1 MNIFTFIKKGCKYLY
16 RETVL
21 YAVWHFS
28 SFFPLFPTHM
38 YKRAR
43 ARHWRFLGAKVGKK
57 VFIGYGCYL
66 DVSSMKRLQI
76 DDYVGIGAECSFLLH
91 KIDMERFV
99 DRREGIPIKEGCI
112 HICSNVQI
120 GMRSFIM
127 PGVTIGEGAFV
138 AAHSTVAKDVPPY
151 TIVGGCPAKVL
162 GSVKQWKLKDETT
175 SK

>member
-1 MNIFTFIKKGCKYLY
+1 MDIIIFFKKGFKYLY

-21 YAVWHFS
+21 YGVWHFS
-28 SFFPLFPTHM
+28 SFFPLFPTYM
-38 YKRAR
+38 YSRAR
-43 ARHWRFLGAKVGKK
+43 ARHWRFLGAKVGKN

-66 DVSSMKRLQI
+66 DVSSMKRLEI

-91 KIDMERFV
+91 KIDMEAFV
-99 DRREGIPIKEGCI
+99 DRKEGIPIKEGRI

-138 AAHSTVAKDVPPY
+138 AAHSTITKDVPPY
-151 TIVGGCPAKVL
+151 TIVGGCPAKIL
-162 GSVKQWKLKDETT
+162 GTVKQWKSQDEV
-175 SK
+175 SIK